1 MSRLGL
7 MPFLFTLCHVQFKK
21 SERQRKHKQTDQ
33 LVTERGKAQ
42 RLNTQEGN
50 RGQVKLLGAITK
62 VGGDKDRKC
71 DAKYEERNLQNKS
84 TNN

>member
-1 MSRLGL
+1 MLFHFDFVSRL
-7 MPFLFTLCHVQFKK
+7 VQEIRKA
-21 SERQRKHKQTDQ
+21 ERTQANTEQ

-42 RLNTQEGN
+42 GLNTQEEN
-50 RGQVKLLGAITK
+50 QGQVKLLGAITK